1 MNSPYISTKSEAALK
16 ETAQQAAVRALA
28 EACDIYPEELLGHLG
43 MGWFSP
49 PMMTWG
55 IGFTVFNW

>member
-43 MGWFSP
+43 MGLV
-49 PMMTWG
+49 
-55 IGFTVFNW
+55 FTTDDDLGHWIYRV